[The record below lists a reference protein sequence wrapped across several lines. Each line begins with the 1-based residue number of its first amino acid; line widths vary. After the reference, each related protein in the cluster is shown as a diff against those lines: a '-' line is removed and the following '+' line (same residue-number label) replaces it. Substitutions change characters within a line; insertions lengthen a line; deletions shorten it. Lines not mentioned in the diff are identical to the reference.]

1 MLNIKKL
8 NSHKIKERDEYKSYY
23 DRSHKDVSFAV
34 GEQVMLFTPQ
44 TEIGLSQKFL
54 SRWTGPFKITAQIN
68 PVNYRLENVPHVV
81 HVQRLRR
88 YRPWEPPKSI
98 N

>member
-1 MLNIKKL
+1 MFLPLKSSDKRQISSDDVAQYKLKLLQELHASYEKL
-8 NSHKIKERDEYKSYY
+8 NSHKIKERDEDKSYY

-54 SRWTGPFKITAQIN
+54 SRWTGPFKITAQLN
-68 PVNYRLENVPHVV
+68 DP
-81 HVQRLRR
+81 
-88 YRPWEPPKSI
+88 
-98 N
+98 